1 MEAGRVAPFTA
12 SSQASGVRPTP
23 LSSSAPSLSLQEE
36 DWAALLKAEE
46 ESIKKMCDTIISFK
60 PDVVIT
66 EKGLSDL
73 AAHFFTKV
81 WESVGGTRAG
91 T

>member
-1 MEAGRVAPFTA
+1 M
-12 SSQASGVRPTP
+12 
-23 LSSSAPSLSLQEE
+23 
-36 DWAALLKAEE
+36 LKAEE

-81 WESVGGTRAG
+81 GGCGRCG
-91 T
+91 ECGWKRSRGVERVEVSEREG